1 MAAEKK
7 QLGQLLI
14 ESGLISEAQLNEALA
29 YGREHSQVLG
39 KSVVSMGLVAERD
52 LLKVLGD
59 HLMLPSLDITK
70 YNIQDE
76 ALMVVSED
84 FAREHSVIPLFLIE
98 NTLTLAT
105 ADPLNI
111 DVIDQLT
118 RDTGM
123 EIMLVL
129 SIEMDIERS
138 IDLYYRSTTS
148 LAQSQEAGDDVRV
161 VSREIHEDAEIIQV
175 VDMLLFEAVNMGAS
189 DIHIEPRKN
198 DARIRY
204 RVDGVLQQYY
214 SIPYDSVSPMI
225 SRIKILADMDIAENR
240 RPQDGRFHFEQKNV
254 SVDLRC
260 STFPTPNGEKVV
272 MRILDEAK
280 GKIDLHKLGF
290 EGEILKNWRETIKTS
305 NGILLVTGPTGS
317 GKTTTLYA
325 TLNTLNSVAVNIM
338 TVEDPIE
345 YSLENINQSQVNNK
359 AGLTFTSALRTMMR
373 QDPDVILVGEMRDVE
388 TIELA
393 IRAALTGHLVFST
406 LHTNDASSTF
416 SRLMD
421 MGVDSYLVS
430 STVRAILAQ
439 RLLRL
444 LCPRCKKLVDKTD
457 DLKKIIKVDEWPDYT
472 SLHEPVGCIHC
483 RNSGYVGRTGVF
495 ELLIPNQEI
504 KELIIKG
511 ASAGEIEAAAVAN
524 GMYSLT
530 MAAKEY
536 VLRGQTSIDEI
547 MRVTL

>member
-1 MAAEKK
+1 MPAEKK
-7 QLGQLLI
+7 QLGKLLQEAGLLS
-14 ESGLISEAQLNEALA
+14 ESQVNDVLA
-29 YGREHSQVLG
+29 YQREHNQVFG
-39 KSVVSMGLVAERD
+39 KAVVSMGLVAETD
-52 LLKVLGD
+52 LLRVLGE
-59 HLMLPSLDITK
+59 HLGLPSLDILK
-70 YNIQDE
+70 YSIQDD
-76 ALMVVSED
+76 ALKLVKEE
-84 FAREHSVIPLFLIE
+84 FAREHCIIPLFVIE
-98 NTLTLAT
+98 ESLTIAT
-105 ADPLNI
+105 ADPMNI

-118 RDTGM
+118 RETGK

-138 IDLYYRSTTS
+138 IDLYYRSTTA
-148 LAQSQEAGDDVRV
+148 LLETKAAGDGVRV
-161 VSREIHEDAEIIQV
+161 VSREIQEDAEIVQV

-214 SIPYDSVSPMI
+214 SIPHDSVSPLI
-225 SRIKILADMDIAENR
+225 SRIKILADMDIAESR
-240 RPQDGRFHFEQKNV
+240 RPQDGRFHFERKSV

-272 MRILDEAK
+272 MRILDESK

-290 EGEILKNWRETIKTS
+290 DPHILEEWRKIIKTS

-338 TVEDPIE
+338 TIEDPIE

-359 AGLTFTSALRTMMR
+359 AGLTFTAALRTMMR

-416 SRLMD
+416 TRLTD
-421 MGVDSYLVS
+421 MGVDTYLVA

-439 RLLRL
+439 RLIRL
-444 LCPRCKKLVDKTD
+444 LCPRCKKPVEKSDEMRKL
-457 DLKKIIKVDEWPDYT
+457 LKVEDWPDYT
-472 SLHEPVGCIHC
+472 DIHEPVGCIHC
-483 RNSGYVGRTGVF
+483 RNSGYVGRSGVF
-495 ELLIPNQEI
+495 ELLIPNQAI
-504 KELIIKG
+504 KDLVIKG
-511 ASAGEIEAAAVAN
+511 ASAGEIEAAAEAN
-524 GMYSLT
+524 GMYSLNK
-530 MAAKEY
+530 AAREY
-536 VLRGQTSIDEI
+536 VLKGETSLEEI

>member
-1 MAAEKK
+1 MVTEKK
-7 QLGQLLI
+7 QLGQLLL
-14 ESGLISEAQLNEALA
+14 ESGLVTEQQVNEVLT
-29 YGREHSQVLG
+29 YQREHNLVFG
-39 KSVVSMGLVAERD
+39 KAVVSMGLVAETD
-52 LLKVLGD
+52 LLMILGN
-59 HLMLPSLDITK
+59 HLGLPSLDILK
-70 YNIQDE
+70 YSIQDE
-76 ALMVVSED
+76 ALKLVTEE
-84 FAREHSVIPLFLIE
+84 FAREHTIMPLFLIE
-98 NTLTLAT
+98 DVLTIAT

-111 DVIDQLT
+111 DVIDQLS
-118 RDTGM
+118 RDTGLQ
-123 EIMLVL
+123 ISLVL
-129 SIEMDIERS
+129 SIELDIERS

-148 LAQSQEAGDDVRV
+148 LLETDEAGDDVRV
-161 VSREIHEDAEIIQV
+161 VSRQINEETEIVQV

-214 SIPYDSVSPMI
+214 SIPHESVSPLI
-225 SRIKILADMDIAENR
+225 SRIKILADMDIAESR
-240 RPQDGRFHFEQKNV
+240 RPQDGRFHFEQKSV

-290 EGEILKNWRETIKTS
+290 DDDILAQWRKTIKTA

-338 TVEDPIE
+338 TIEDPIE

-359 AGLTFTSALRTMMR
+359 AGLTFTAALRTMMR

-416 SRLMD
+416 TRLTD
-421 MGVDSYLVS
+421 MGVDTYLVS
-430 STVRAILAQ
+430 STVRGILAQ
-439 RLLRL
+439 RLIRL
-444 LCPRCKKLVDKTD
+444 LCPRCKQPVEKTD
-457 DLKKIIKVDEWPDYT
+457 ELKKIIKVDEWPDYT
-472 SLHEPVGCIHC
+472 SIHEPVGCIHC
-483 RNSGYVGRTGVF
+483 RNSGYVGRSGVF

-504 KELIIKG
+504 KDLIIKG
-511 ASAGEIEAAAVAN
+511 ASAGEIEAAAEAT
-524 GMYSLT
+524 GMYTLNN
-530 MAAKEY
+530 AAKEY
-536 VLRGQTSIDEI
+536 VLRGDTSIDEI
-547 MRVTL
+547 LRVTL